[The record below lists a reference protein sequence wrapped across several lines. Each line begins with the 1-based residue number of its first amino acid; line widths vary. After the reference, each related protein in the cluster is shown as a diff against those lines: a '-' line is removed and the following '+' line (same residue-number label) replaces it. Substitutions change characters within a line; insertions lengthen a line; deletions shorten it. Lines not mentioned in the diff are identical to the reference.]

1 MAERLELPELTFQV
15 IRRKI
20 ATLAQ
25 HLGSVKDVQGL
36 LRHIRAPTT
45 TDKYMQIIPEGVA
58 STLNAINS
66 ELRRMKPAGKG
77 GKAGTSQSKE
87 KPADLAS
94 ERDSQKNKVRDLT
107 PNDAKP

>member
-1 MAERLELPELTFQV
+1 MPKLTFQV
-15 IRRKI
+15 IRRTI

-36 LRHIRAPTT
+36 LRHMRAPTT

-66 ELRRMKPAGKG
+66 ELRRKKPAGKG
-77 GKAGTSQSKE
+77 SKAGTSQSQE
-87 KPADLAS
+87 SPLI
-94 ERDSQKNKVRDLT
+94 SQAKGIRKKNKLRDLT